1 MAFRI
6 FLWLLPFGLVAAVVL
21 SFSVELDPDGLE
33 SAARHFGVGAA
44 AAQAASEAAAVR
56 HRGTLVAF
64 LLGLFFLA
72 WFALGR
78 SGACSEPCS
87 PSR

>member
-44 AAQAASEAAAVR
+44 AAQAASEALQYGS
-56 HRGTLVAF
+56 RGTLVAF
-64 LLGLFFLA
+64 L
-72 WFALGR
+72 
-78 SGACSEPCS
+78 SGFMF
-87 PSR
+87 